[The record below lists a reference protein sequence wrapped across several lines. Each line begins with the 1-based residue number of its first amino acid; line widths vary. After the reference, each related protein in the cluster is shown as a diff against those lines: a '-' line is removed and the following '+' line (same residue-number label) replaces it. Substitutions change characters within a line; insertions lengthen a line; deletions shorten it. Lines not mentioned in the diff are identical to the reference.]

1 MDRSNILTADVT
13 IGTRLRTAVFY
24 AMSVTLLYVVF
35 ERGAIIIAAC
45 RKQICGKPLAQEE
58 KWHNLAAVGDP
69 RSTVAVLQYCLTAQ
83 SQPTVSLAYK

>member
-1 MDRSNILTADVT
+1 
-13 IGTRLRTAVFY
+13 
-24 AMSVTLLYVVF
+24 MSVTLLYVVF

-58 KWHNLAAVGDP
+58 KWHNLAA